1 MRRIH
6 EGTDS
11 LEEQLAAVTDQ
22 QETKPSNESATK
34 ESIPEVVAENVEVDG
49 VDADL
54 SADAGN
60 KGVKGTSTSSSE
72 EIDEEALEGD
82 GVSKI
87 GKDGTLRK
95 YKFLLQASII
105 D

>member
-34 ESIPEVVAENVEVDG
+34 ENTPEVVAEKRGSRRRRHGFIRGHRKQGCQRYVNFV
-49 VDADL
+49 
-54 SADAGN
+54 
-60 KGVKGTSTSSSE
+60 
-72 EIDEEALEGD
+72 
-82 GVSKI
+82 VSKRS
-87 GKDGTLRK
+87 TRRR
-95 YKFLLQASII
+95 
-105 D
+105 